1 MGQAGKGRF
10 LDSVGAR
17 LIAVGCAAVA
27 AAALVYIHRADI
39 WPDAAPIAADSPFFR
54 CFADRAAD
62 IDSLAAEG
70 TISAAQAAQ
79 FKGRAEAMCRD
90 AAGGNNNRPPPPGQ

>member
-17 LIAVGCAAVA
+17 LVAVGCAAVA
-27 AAALVYIHRADI
+27 AAALVYVHRADI
-39 WPDAAPIAADSPFFR
+39 WPAAAPIAADDPFSR
-54 CFADRAAD
+54 CFAERAAD

-70 TISAAQAAQ
+70 TISGAQAAR

-90 AAGGNNNRPPPPGQ
+90 AAGGNNRPPAPGE